1 MGIFQ
6 EQFNSTLRNAVSA
19 KFTSAIVGQ
28 IEKDAVAQKDLTAEH
43 RESLPDKYATH
54 LTKMLTKA
62 QEDDIMSMDAETL
75 GEVSATLTM
84 QARKIAEQQRGIDA
98 QKATTIGMVNKLMSQ
113 GHAKRTK
120 TLKQWQKDLTGGN
133 E

>member
-19 KFTSAIVGQ
+19 KFTSAIVGE
-28 IEKDAVAQKDLTAEH
+28 IEKDVVAQNDLTAEH
-43 RESLPDKYATH
+43 SKSLPDKYATH
-54 LTKMLTKA
+54 LTTMLTTARKN
-62 QEDDIMSMDAETL
+62 DIMSMDAETL

-84 QARKIAEQQRGIDA
+84 QQRKIQELQRGIDA
-98 QKATTIGMVNKLMSQ
+98 EKARELSMTNKLMSQ

-120 TLKQWQKDLTGGN
+120 TLKQ
-133 E
+133 

>member
-1 MGIFQ
+1 M
-6 EQFNSTLRNAVSA
+6 VS
-19 KFTSAIVGQ
+19 
-28 IEKDAVAQKDLTAEH
+28 EAQ
-43 RESLPDKYATH
+43 DK
-54 LTKMLTKA
+54 
-62 QEDDIMSMDAETL
+62 DIMSMDAETL

-113 GHAKRTK
+113 GHAKRSK
-120 TLKQWQKDLTGGN
+120 TLAKWQKDLTGGN

>member
-1 MGIFQ
+1 M
-6 EQFNSTLRNAVSA
+6 
-19 KFTSAIVGQ
+19 TS
-28 IEKDAVAQKDLTAEH
+28 EH

-54 LTKMLTKA
+54 FTKMVSDA
-62 QEDDIMSMDAETL
+62 QDKDIMSMDAETL

-113 GHAKRTK
+113 GHAKRSK
-120 TLKQWQKDLTGGN
+120 TLAKWQQDLTGGN